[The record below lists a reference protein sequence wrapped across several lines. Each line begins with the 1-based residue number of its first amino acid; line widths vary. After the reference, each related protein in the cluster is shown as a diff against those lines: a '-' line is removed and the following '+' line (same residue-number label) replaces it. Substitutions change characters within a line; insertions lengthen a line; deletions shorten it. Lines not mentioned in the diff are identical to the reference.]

1 MSVAKRLDIAV
12 ACHSLEERGY
22 GIQDLIQSQ
31 SGCRRLKMTTS
42 HQHLPPTQT
51 PSSINR
57 RSPTATM
64 STDSTAATMVARMRR
79 FVIEIQQNG
88 NFDLI
93 DELTHPDFFD
103 HTAAPGQSPHRDG
116 VHAIMRYIHSTIS
129 EIKIEII
136 HSISDGK
143 IVATTKVLRGK
154 QVGDIFGKPATD
166 KMVEMRIAD
175 FLTSED
181 GKFKDHWATI
191 SAVQDL

>member
-1 MSVAKRLDIAV
+1 MSIVTRLDLAV
-12 ACHSLEERGY
+12 TCHSLEGRG
-22 GIQDLIQSQ
+22 
-31 SGCRRLKMTTS
+31 
-42 HQHLPPTQT
+42 HA
-51 PSSINR
+51 
-57 RSPTATM
+57 PTATM

-79 FVIEIQQNG
+79 FVVEIQQNG

-154 QVGDIFGKPATD
+154 QVGDVFGKPATD

>member
-1 MSVAKRLDIAV
+1 
-12 ACHSLEERGY
+12 
-22 GIQDLIQSQ
+22 
-31 SGCRRLKMTTS
+31 
-42 HQHLPPTQT
+42 
-51 PSSINR
+51 
-57 RSPTATM
+57 
-64 STDSTAATMVARMRR
+64 MVARMRR

-116 VHAIMRYIHSTIS
+116 VHAIMRYLHSTIS
-129 EIKIEII
+129 EIKIDII

-154 QVGDIFGKPATD
+154 QVGDIFGKPATG

-191 SAVQDL
+191 SAVQDLSMLAYVTAV